1 MNWTIN
7 ESNNSW
13 ISLNI
18 FYLHKYISLKLK
30 EIDSDSNSNQFDYKY
45 VEDQIEVTKIN
56 YKN

>member
-30 EIDSDSNSNQFDYKY
+30 EIDSNSNQFDYKHL
-45 VEDQIEVTKIN
+45 EDQIEVTEIN

>member
-1 MNWTIN
+1 MNWTII
-7 ESNNSW
+7 ESNNSR

-30 EIDSDSNSNQFDYKY
+30 EIDSNSNQFDYKHL
-45 VEDQIEVTKIN
+45 EDQIEVTEIN